1 LKNKDEFINDA
12 IIIHQNKY
20 NYDELDYLGAFKK
33 IKIICKQHGEFWQLP
48 TNHLSGKGCP
58 KCSKRISKNEIL
70 WLNSIGLP
78 NDKKHRNVYLKINN
92 NNNNNNNNKYYVD
105 GLDPINNIVYEYDDD
120 YWHGNLALYDENKIH
135 PEAKKTFGE
144 LWQRTL
150 NKKNTLQQAGYKVV
164 SIWESDFLNKIQNK
178 IIIHNNKFCQ
188 FITNDSK
195 LFNSLK
201 SKLSYKISGV
211 EYTLAYKNG
220 WNGITYLIKDD
231 GYFYTGLLSKVRHF
245 LDEKEIV
252 FIEKDN
258 RDKYNNNDS
267 SINIDEK
274 LKSLNLT
281 PRNHQIQIMEAACAN
296 ERGIIRACTGSG
308 KTLCAAMITAK
319 FNKSTIIYVIGID
332 LLKQFYD
339 LFSSIF
345 DEPIGFIGNGVCNIQ
360 RINIAS
366 IWTIGAALKV
376 DKKDIITDDEYDI
389 EEAQPNQSQTVE
401 ILNMLQNTKIHIF
414 DESHVVTTNTIKS
427 IYKTINFE
435 NIYGFSGTPFR
446 DDNTDLLI
454 NSILGEQIINISA
467 SKLINENL
475 LAQPIIKF
483 ISVPQM
489 KTDDPYQTVY
499 KNYIV
504 ENNTRNNLILK
515 NVKQLL
521 EKGYTPLV
529 LFKQIKHGQKLFDL
543 IKDNG
548 IKCEMLHGT
557 DSLERRTEVKELIS
571 NKKIDVILASAIFDL
586 GVDIPI
592 LDGLVLCGGGKSSIR
607 ALQRIGRVIRHY
619 KNKKFAAIVDFY
631 DQVKFLKKHSMLRYN
646 IYSSEDGFKVIKS
659 KEMK

>member
-1 LKNKDEFINDA
+1 MNK
-12 IIIHQNKY
+12 KR
-20 NYDELDYLGAFKK
+20 K
-33 IKIICKQHGEFWQLP
+33 IKI
-48 TNHLSGKGCP
+48 
-58 KCSKRISKNEIL
+58 
-70 WLNSIGLP
+70 
-78 NDKKHRNVYLKINN
+78 NVINN
-92 NNNNNNNNKYYVD
+92 Q
-105 GLDPINNIVYEYDDD
+105 DD
-120 YWHGNLALYDENKIH
+120 LEN
-135 PEAKKTFGE
+135 
-144 LWQRTL
+144 Q
-150 NKKNTLQQAGYKVV
+150 
-164 SIWESDFLNKIQNK
+164 

-188 FITNDSK
+188 FITSDTK

-201 SKLSYKISGV
+201 SELSYKIAGV
-211 EYTLAYKNG
+211 EYTTAYKNG
-220 WNGITYLIKDD
+220 WSGITYLIKDD
-231 GYFYTGLLSKVRHF
+231 GYFYTGLLFKVKRF
-245 LDEKEIV
+245 LNEKEIV

-258 RDKYNNNDS
+258 RDKYNNSDN

-281 PRNHQIQIMEAACAN
+281 PRNHQIQIVEAACAN

-308 KTLCAAMITAK
+308 KTLCTAMITAK
-319 FNKSTIIYVIGID
+319 FNKPTIIYVIGID
-332 LLKQFYD
+332 LLKQFHD

-389 EEAQPNQSQTVE
+389 EEAKPDQNQTYE
-401 ILNMLQNTKIHIF
+401 ILKMLQNTKIHIF

-467 SKLINENL
+467 SKLINEKL

-483 ISVPQM
+483 VSVPKI

-504 ENNTRNNLILK
+504 ENNTRNNLIIK
-515 NVKQLL
+515 NVKELL

-543 IKDNG
+543 MKDNG
-548 IKCEMLHGT
+548 IKCEMLYGA

-571 NKKIDVILASAIFDL
+571 NKKIDVILASTIFDL

-592 LDGLVLCGGGKSSIR
+592 LDGLVLCSGGKSSIR
-607 ALQRIGRVIRHY
+607 ALQRIGRVIRSY

-631 DQVKFLKKHSMLRYN
+631 DQVKFLKKHSVLRYN